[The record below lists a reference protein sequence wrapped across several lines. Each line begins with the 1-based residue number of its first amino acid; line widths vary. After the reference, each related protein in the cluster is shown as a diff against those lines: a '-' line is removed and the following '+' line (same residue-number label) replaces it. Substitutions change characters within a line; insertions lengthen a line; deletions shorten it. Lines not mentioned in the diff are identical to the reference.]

1 MSTEW
6 SGIHTEIILS
16 ELQVAQ
22 YAWSACQPETVLDA
36 FWLLDG
42 L

>member
-1 MSTEW
+1 M
-6 SGIHTEIILS
+6 IILS

-22 YAWSACQPETVLDA
+22 YARSACQPVTVLDA
-36 FWLLDG
+36 FRVSDG